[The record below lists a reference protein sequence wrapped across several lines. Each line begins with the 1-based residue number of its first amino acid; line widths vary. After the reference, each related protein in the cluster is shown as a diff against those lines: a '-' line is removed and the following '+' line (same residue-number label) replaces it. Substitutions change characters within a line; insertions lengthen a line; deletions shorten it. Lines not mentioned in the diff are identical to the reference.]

1 MYTVQPHYQPADQHT
16 KQIVSGLVD
25 KIDKRKARNVSTEA
39 LSELVSGC
47 LALRGETFRINKD
60 GLSEE
65 HKRCV
70 DHVKEALIGHLLQRK
85 SQYTFTIHPS
95 VPEKTFVVDKSEPNL
110 KFRVQ
115 NEFCRWTNTASIP
128 SADLVGTLSGR
139 RAVKL
144 VIPQVAETFE
154 HLHLGNE
161 LHVRF
166 ESVPKIH
173 PGLIAKQH
181 ATDYRDEITFWARKH
196 GWLSVLIEDGSIDT
210 YQFAVTDTHAQEFTE
225 FLQSRTRKFF
235 GDRGLPH
242 LKFPSIIDTA
252 LGYEVT
258 VSGFA
263 TGQHLQ
269 SHIKELR
276 SA

>member
-1 MYTVQPHYQPADQHT
+1 MYKLHPHYQPGDKATREYTQQLIAQLDQR
-16 KQIVSGLVD
+16 
-25 KIDKRKARNVSTEA
+25 KIRNIDHENIAEVICGA
-39 LSELVSGC
+39 
-47 LALRGETFRINKD
+47 LALRGETFTLTKENASEAHKKAIDVIKD
-60 GLSEE
+60 TLVGTLL
-65 HKRCV
+65 KRSGQWGY
-70 DHVKEALIGHLLQRK
+70 E
-85 SQYTFTIHPS
+85 IHPD
-95 VPEKTFVVDKSEPNL
+95 VPKTFVIDTSTANL

-115 NEFCRWTNTASIP
+115 NEHVRWTNTASIP

-181 ATDYRDEITFWARKH
+181 ATDHRDEITFWARKH

-252 LGYEVT
+252 LGHQVT
-258 VSGFA
+258 VPGFA